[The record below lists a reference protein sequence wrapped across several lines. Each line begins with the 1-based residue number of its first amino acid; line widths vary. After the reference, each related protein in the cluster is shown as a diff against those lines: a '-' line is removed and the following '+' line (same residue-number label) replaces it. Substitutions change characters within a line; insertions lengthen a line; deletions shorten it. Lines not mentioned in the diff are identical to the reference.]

1 MINIVSGLPR
11 SGTSLMM
18 KLLEA
23 GGIPV
28 LADDIRTA
36 DIDNPKGYYEFERV
50 KQLPD
55 DTAWLPEAEGKV
67 VKMVSTL
74 LYELPT
80 DRSYKVVFMRRQ
92 MDEILASQTKM
103 LKRRN
108 KDIVMDDAEMKE
120 LFEGHLN
127 NVMAWLKDQPHLEV
141 LYVWYND
148 MMTQGPVEAKR
159 INAFFGGNL
168 DESAMA
174 SVVDQSLYR
183 NRSQQ

>member
-1 MINIVSGLPR
+1 
-11 SGTSLMM
+11 MM
-18 KLLEA
+18 KMLEA

-28 LADDIRTA
+28 LADEIRTA
-36 DIDNPKGYYEFERV
+36 DIDNPKGYYEYERV

-74 LYELPT
+74 LYELPQ
-80 DRSYKVVFMRRQ
+80 DRTYQVIFMRRQ

-108 KDIVMDDAEMKE
+108 KDIVIDDVEMKE

-127 NVMAWLKDQPHLEV
+127 NIMAWLKGQTHLQV

-148 MMTQGPVEAKR
+148 MMKQAPLEAKK
-159 INAFFGGNL
+159 INQFLGGNL
-168 DESAMA
+168 DEAAMA

-183 NRSQQ
+183 NRVA